1 MNSKEPKISDELFLS
16 KKAAWLYYVAKLNQ
30 NQIAEKIGLSKMRVH
45 RLIALAEKNGFV
57 KTYVEGDFERTSK
70 YENILKEKYKIKFC
84 EVIPNDLESDNPI
97 NMLGAAGG
105 RFIMNQINNNN
116 IYEFGIGT
124 GSTMSAVTKW
134 LPKINKK
141 IDFISLNGSLTRN
154 NAVQTQS
161 VISQIANKTDG
172 QCYATGIPLITES
185 IEQKKMIENINYV
198 KEILIRGN
206 KTKIKILGVGGLNDS
221 SLNVRSKI
229 FSEKSIANLKRSG
242 ALGEVGGN
250 FFNIDGKI
258 VSNDETT
265 KILSANYLFFK
276 KAKTVL
282 IAGGKNKILQL
293 KSVLKSGNFS
303 GLITDSNTADRLI
316 NSKN

>member
-1 MNSKEPKISDELFLS
+1 MSSKEPKIEDELFLC

-97 NMLGAAGG
+97 NMLGSAGG
-105 RFIMNQINNNN
+105 RFIMNQINNN

-124 GSTMSAVTKW
+124 GSTMSAVAKW

-161 VISQIANKTDG
+161 VISQIANKTNG

-185 IEQKKMIENINYV
+185 VEQKKMIENINYV

-206 KTKIKILGVGGLNDS
+206 KTKIKILSVGGLDDS

-229 FSEKSIANLKRSG
+229 FSQKSIANLKSSG
-242 ALGEVGGN
+242 AVGEVGGN

-258 VSNDETT
+258 ISNEETT
-265 KILSANYLFFK
+265 KILSADYSFFK
-276 KAKTVL
+276 KAKTIL

-293 KSVLKSGNFS
+293 KSVLKSAYFS
-303 GLITDSNTADRLI
+303 GLITDSNTADILI
-316 NSKN
+316 NSKY

>member
-1 MNSKEPKISDELFLS
+1 MNSKEPKIDDELFLC

-105 RFIMNQINNNN
+105 RFIMSQINNN

-124 GSTMSAVTKW
+124 GSTMSAVAKW
-134 LPKINKK
+134 LPKISKK

-161 VISQIANKTDG
+161 VISQIANKTNG

-185 IEQKKMIENINYV
+185 VEQKKMIENINYV

-206 KTKIKILGVGGLNDS
+206 KTKIKILSVGGLDDS

-229 FSEKSIANLKRSG
+229 FSQKSIANLKSSG
-242 ALGEVGGN
+242 AVGEVGGN

-258 VSNDETT
+258 ISNEETT
-265 KILSANYLFFK
+265 KILSADYSFFK
-276 KAKTVL
+276 KAKTIL
-282 IAGGKNKILQL
+282 IAGGKNKLLQL
-293 KSVLKSGNFS
+293 KSVLKSAYFS
-303 GLITDSNTADRLI
+303 GLITDSNTADKLI
-316 NSKN
+316 NS

>member
-1 MNSKEPKISDELFLS
+1 MNSKEPKIDDELFLC

-105 RFIMNQINNNN
+105 RFIMNQINNN

-124 GSTMSAVTKW
+124 GSTMSAVAKW
-134 LPKINKK
+134 LPKISKK

-161 VISQIANKTDG
+161 VISQIANKTNG

-185 IEQKKMIENINYV
+185 VEQKKMIENINYV

-206 KTKIKILGVGGLNDS
+206 KTKIKILSVGGLDDS

-229 FSEKSIANLKRSG
+229 FSQKSIANLKSSG
-242 ALGEVGGN
+242 AVGEVGGN

-258 VSNDETT
+258 ISNEETT
-265 KILSANYLFFK
+265 KILSADYSFFK
-276 KAKTVL
+276 KAKTIL

-293 KSVLKSGNFS
+293 KSVLKSAYFS
-303 GLITDSNTADRLI
+303 GLITDSNTADKLI
-316 NSKN
+316 NS

>member
-1 MNSKEPKISDELFLS
+1 MNSKEPKIDDELFLC

-30 NQIAEKIGLSKMRVH
+30 NQIAEKIGLSKMRIH

-105 RFIMNQINNNN
+105 RFIMNQINNN

-124 GSTMSAVTKW
+124 GSTMSAVAKW

-161 VISQIANKTDG
+161 VISQIANKTNG

-185 IEQKKMIENINYV
+185 VEQKKMIENINYV

-206 KTKIKILGVGGLNDS
+206 KTKIKILSVGGLDDS

-229 FSEKSIANLKRSG
+229 FSQKSITNLKSSG
-242 ALGEVGGN
+242 AVGEVGGN

-258 VSNDETT
+258 ISNEETT
-265 KILSANYLFFK
+265 KILSADYSFFK

-282 IAGGKNKILQL
+282 IAGGKNKTLQL
-293 KSVLKSGNFS
+293 KSVLKSAYFS
-303 GLITDSNTADRLI
+303 GLITDSNTADKLI
-316 NSKN
+316 

>member
-1 MNSKEPKISDELFLS
+1 MNSKEPKIDDELFLC

-84 EVIPNDLESDNPI
+84 EVIPNDLETDNPI

-105 RFIMNQINNNN
+105 RFIMSQINNN

-124 GSTMSAVTKW
+124 GSTMSAVAKW

-161 VISQIANKTDG
+161 VISQIANKTNG

-185 IEQKKMIENINYV
+185 VEQKKMIENINYV

-206 KTKIKILGVGGLNDS
+206 KTKIKILSVGGLDDS

-229 FSEKSIANLKRSG
+229 FSQKSIANLKSSG
-242 ALGEVGGN
+242 AVGEVGGN

-258 VSNDETT
+258 ISNEETT
-265 KILSANYLFFK
+265 KILSADYSFFK
-276 KAKTVL
+276 KAKTIL
-282 IAGGKNKILQL
+282 IAGGKNKLLQL
-293 KSVLKSGNFS
+293 KSVLKSAYFS
-303 GLITDSNTADRLI
+303 GLITDSNTADKLI
-316 NSKN
+316 NS

>member
-1 MNSKEPKISDELFLS
+1 MNSKEPKIDDELFLS

-30 NQIAEKIGLSKMRVH
+30 NQIAENIGLSKMRVH

-105 RFIMNQINNNN
+105 RFIMKQINNN

-124 GSTMSAVTKW
+124 GSTMSAVAKW

-141 IDFISLNGSLTRN
+141 IDFISLNGSLTSN

-161 VISQIANKTDG
+161 VISQIANKTEG
-172 QCYATGIPLITES
+172 HCYATGIPLITES

-198 KEILIRGN
+198 KKILIRAN
-206 KTKIKILGVGGLNDS
+206 KTKIKILGVGGLDDS

-229 FSEKSIANLKRSG
+229 FSEKSIENLKRSG
-242 ALGEVGGN
+242 AVGEVGGN
-250 FFNIDGKI
+250 FFDIDGKI
-258 VSNDETT
+258 VSNEETA

-293 KSVLKSGNFS
+293 KSVLKSANFS
-303 GLITDSNTADRLI
+303 GLITDSNTADRLT
-316 NSKN
+316 

>member
-1 MNSKEPKISDELFLS
+1 MNSKEPKIDDELFLC

-105 RFIMNQINNNN
+105 RFIMSQINNN

-124 GSTMSAVTKW
+124 GSTMSAVAKW

-161 VISQIANKTDG
+161 VISQIANKTNG

-185 IEQKKMIENINYV
+185 VEQKKMIENINYV

-206 KTKIKILGVGGLNDS
+206 KTKIKILSVGGLDDS

-229 FSEKSIANLKRSG
+229 FSQKSIANLKSAG
-242 ALGEVGGN
+242 AVGEVGGN

-258 VSNDETT
+258 ISNEETT
-265 KILSANYLFFK
+265 KILSADYSFFK
-276 KAKTVL
+276 KAKTII

-293 KSVLKSGNFS
+293 KSVLKSAYFS

-316 NSKN
+316 NSK

>member
-1 MNSKEPKISDELFLS
+1 MNSKEPKIDDELFLC

-30 NQIAEKIGLSKMRVH
+30 NQIAEKIGLSKMRIH

-105 RFIMNQINNNN
+105 RFIMSQINNN

-124 GSTMSAVTKW
+124 GSTMSAVAKW

-161 VISQIANKTDG
+161 VISQIANKTNG

-185 IEQKKMIENINYV
+185 VEQKKMIENINYV

-206 KTKIKILGVGGLNDS
+206 KTKIKILSVGGLDDS

-229 FSEKSIANLKRSG
+229 FSQKSITNLKSSG
-242 ALGEVGGN
+242 AVGEVGGN

-258 VSNDETT
+258 ISNEETT
-265 KILSANYLFFK
+265 KILSADYSFFK

-282 IAGGKNKILQL
+282 IAGGKNKTLQL
-293 KSVLKSGNFS
+293 KSVLKSAYFS
-303 GLITDSNTADRLI
+303 GLITDSNTADKLI
-316 NSKN
+316 

>member
-1 MNSKEPKISDELFLS
+1 MNSKEPKIDDELFLC

-105 RFIMNQINNNN
+105 RFIMNQINNN

-124 GSTMSAVTKW
+124 GSTMSAVAKW

-161 VISQIANKTDG
+161 VISQIANKTNG

-185 IEQKKMIENINYV
+185 VEQKKMIENINYV
-198 KEILIRGN
+198 KKILIRGN
-206 KTKIKILGVGGLNDS
+206 KTKIKILSVGGLDDS

-229 FSEKSIANLKRSG
+229 FSQKSIANLKSSG
-242 ALGEVGGN
+242 AVGEVGGN

-258 VSNDETT
+258 ISNEETT
-265 KILSANYLFFK
+265 KILSADYSFFK
-276 KAKTVL
+276 KAKTIL

-293 KSVLKSGNFS
+293 KSVLKSAYFS
-303 GLITDSNTADRLI
+303 GLITDSNTADKLI
-316 NSKN
+316 NSKY